1 MKILKD
7 FPSME
12 NLDLASEV
20 STKKIY
26 IWKNNRKEN
35 INFDS
40 FKEKFIAVYDFG
52 IKDNIL
58 NLLSKSK

>member
-7 FPSME
+7 FPSMK

-26 IWKNNRKEN
+26 IWKNNKKEN
-35 INFDS
+35 INFDN
-40 FKEKFIAVYDFG
+40 FKEKFYCC
-52 IKDNIL
+52 L
-58 NLLSKSK
+58 